1 MSDDEW
7 PQWVY
12 DALDPRGLRAEI
24 ERLRAEIER
33 LRAEYK
39 RMLGYERFAH
49 KHGFVLPTTEED
61 Q

>member
-1 MSDDEW
+1 MSGDEW

-24 ERLRAEIER
+24 ERLRAENKR
-33 LRAEYK
+33 L
-39 RMLGYERFAH
+39 LGYERFAH
-49 KHGFVLPTTEED
+49 KHGFVLPTEED